1 MPFIPPCSHVHNEKN
16 PFHVTICRTKRTR
29 SKTLSLSLS
38 RILFASIPSPASFH
52 RNAINANLRFL
63 IHEVG
68 KEYRWRT
75 RGNVRMDVR
84 SLSRWRALNERT
96 AFPAAS
102 LHRSPL
108 VGRATVTSTTSLMLR
123 TIALAGVHDGKSI
136 SFRVSLSGSWHETK
150 FRATRKRRHRERGG
164 ERETIRKGVGEG
176 ILCLGA
182 QITRGQEE
190 ERCSCSIRGHTEQEE

>member
-1 MPFIPPCSHVHNEKN
+1 
-16 PFHVTICRTKRTR
+16 
-29 SKTLSLSLS
+29 
-38 RILFASIPSPASFH
+38 
-52 RNAINANLRFL
+52 
-63 IHEVG
+63 
-68 KEYRWRT
+68 
-75 RGNVRMDVR
+75 MDVR

-150 FRATRKRRHRERGG
+150 FRATRRRRHREREGERNDSKGSRRRNSLSWRTNYSWAGG
-164 ERETIRKGVGEG
+164 ETVLLFDPRTHGARRMRGERKD
-176 ILCLGA
+176 
-182 QITRGQEE
+182 EE
-190 ERCSCSIRGHTEQEE
+190 EGRGGGRGAFSAESRSISRPR